1 MSRTWRASVVPAL
14 GGGLAFWLANFA
26 ISLTPLAA
34 EYRAALS
41 IPYVPMLVEALV
53 GGVVLGFCV
62 SYAVVRRAARIPV
75 KSLVAAG
82 MAMSV
87 VALAAV
93 SLIVDLPAKLL
104 TPLNDPVRYL
114 LIAALFN
121 AVRFLALGATIGA
134 LYGRWARADASSRP
148 ALQQRPAAR
157 REGRPELQR

>member
-1 MSRTWRASVVPAL
+1 MSRTWRVSVVLAP
-14 GGGLAFWLANFA
+14 GGGLAFWLANLA

-41 IPYVPMLVEALV
+41 IPYIPMLVEALF

-62 SYAVVRRAARIPV
+62 SYAVVRRAARIPL
-75 KSLVAAG
+75 KSPVAAG

-93 SLIVDLPAKLL
+93 TLIVDLPAKLL

-121 AVRFLALGATIGA
+121 ALRILALGATVGW
-134 LYGRWARADASSRP
+134 LYGRMARAQVSARP
-148 ALQQRPAAR
+148 S
-157 REGRPELQR
+157 PELQR